1 MRRPAVVEMRIET
14 GMIPIA
20 LSTLNRTLRNPP
32 EMKPAPFD
40 YVAPT
45 TLGEAVS
52 ALRQCDG
59 EAKLLAGG
67 QSLMPLLNMRLARPD
82 LVVDLGRVEGL
93 DYIRERDGRL
103 AIGAMTT
110 KRTVEDSALVESR
123 QPLLHAATRLI
134 AHPQIRN
141 RGTVGGSMAQADP
154 AAEYPAMAVAL
165 EAELRAVGPEGE
177 RTIKAED
184 FFVTYL
190 TTALGPAE
198 VLTEITVPIRAE
210 RSGWAVTEVARR
222 HGDFAIAGAAVTLT
236 LDAGGHCAD
245 TRIVLFGVGPV
256 PVRPSGAEQIVNG
269 ERPGDELIRQA
280 EQKASQEIDEPQSDV
295 HASAEFRR
303 HLAGVLTRRG
313 LAEAVARAAASPA
326 H

>member
-1 MRRPAVVEMRIET
+1 MIRSRRQQRRSHV
-14 GMIPIA
+14 
-20 LSTLNRTLRNPP
+20 

-45 TLGEAVS
+45 TVGEAVS
-52 ALRQCDG
+52 ALQECNG

-67 QSLMPLLNMRLARPD
+67 QSLMPLLNMRLARPG

-93 DYIRERDGRL
+93 DYIREGDGRL
-103 AIGAMTT
+103 AVGAMTT

-123 QPLLHAATRLI
+123 QPLLRAATLLI

-165 EAELRAVGPEGE
+165 EAELRAVGPDGE
-177 RTIKAED
+177 RSIKAED

-190 TTALGPAE
+190 TTALEPAE
-198 VLTEITVPIRAE
+198 VLTEITVPVRAE
-210 RSGWAVTEVARR
+210 RSGWAMTEVARR
-222 HGDFAIAGAAVTLT
+222 HGDFAIAGAAVTTT

-245 TRIVLFGVGPV
+245 TKIVLFGVGPG

-280 EQKASQEIDEPQSDV
+280 GQKASQEIDEPQSDV
-295 HASAEFRR
+295 HASAEYRR

-313 LAEAVARAAASPA
+313 LAEAAARAAASQA